1 MAKKP
6 TGKQPPLDPSLIPV
20 APAPAATLIGPQ
32 VSKPPARAKPPPIP
46 AKALVA
52 GSRAKVPRPGKQAS
66 PPPDPAK
73 LRAKKMKPLR
83 ALGKEA
89 RWRFEGD
96 AVVEL
101 RLNGYD
107 AGCTPS
113 NISAVLNSEP
123 VTDLAIEGC
132 DPDQL
137 ARLLALPGIERIKRL
152 AVSGWDA
159 TEGGAYVGR
168 VIAKAKRVSGVV
180 ELRAGIKLGDAGLAS
195 LAGADALGAC
205 VHLALGMPDAST
217 EAFAALAAS
226 PLGQQLET
234 LEWVREPITEEL
246 AQVIVSMP
254 CLQTFSA
261 SVACT
266 NAFER
271 VFGARFRDRFI
282 IENEPGLGYLL
293 DGVKGISYRAPP
305 RR

>member
-6 TGKQPPLDPSLIPV
+6 TRLDPV
-20 APAPAATLIGPQ
+20 APMPAATLIGPQ
-32 VSKPPARAKPPPIP
+32 ATKPPARAKPPPIP
-46 AKALVA
+46 AKA
-52 GSRAKVPRPGKQAS
+52 KVPRPAKPGTI
-66 PPPDPAK
+66 PPDPAK

-83 ALGKEA
+83 ALGKQA
-89 RWRFEGD
+89 RWRFDGD

-113 NISAVLNSEP
+113 NIAAVLGSEP
-123 VTDLAIEGC
+123 VTELAIEGC

-152 AVSGWDA
+152 AISGWDA

-168 VIAKAKRVSGVV
+168 VLAKAKRVSAVV

-195 LAGADALGAC
+195 LAGAEALGAC

-234 LEWVREPITEEL
+234 LEWARESITEEL

-254 CLQTFSA
+254 CLQTFAA
-261 SVACT
+261 SVGRA
-266 NAFER
+266 NGFES

-282 IENEPGLGYLL
+282 LENEPGLGYLL
-293 DGVKGISYRAPP
+293 DGVKGISHRAPP
-305 RR
+305 KR